1 MEIIFMFKLFLFFQL
16 SSGKEITDDNLYLG
30 IVLAAVVVLTGIFSY
45 YQVRNL
51 VLIIYKI
58 LNSQKKTFIYFF
70 EILRHFFSF

>member
-1 MEIIFMFKLFLFFQL
+1 MEIIFMFKLFCFFQL

-51 VLIIYKI
+51 VLIKYKI
-58 LNSQKKTFIYFF
+58 LNS
-70 EILRHFFSF
+70 